1 MARIRALPGTLLVVA
16 ALVIG
21 LCFGLY
27 AHGASGLPD
36 DLEPNRYRATP
47 DLRALYLAVN
57 AGGIQDVPRLNPVS
71 VWGYW
76 LWHFSGRQ
84 HEPLGSQ
91 LTLLG
96 DSGRSLMMRQPR
108 PAGSTQWHPARLAA
122 TVRVSRQWEMDGMV
136 DTLLAEGAFG
146 RGATGIEQ
154 AARAWY
160 GRPLGE
166 LVVEERLLLVV
177 LMRSPSHHDPACHPE
192 RFADRY
198 RWGAAHAG
206 IPDAADALRIAMARM
221 RPVACPASRSAPA
234 P

>member
-1 MARIRALPGTLLVVA
+1 M
-16 ALVIG
+16 G

-36 DLEPNRYRATP
+36 DLEPSRYRATP
-47 DLRALYLAVN
+47 DIRARYLAVN
-57 AGGIQDVPRLNPVS
+57 AGGIEDVPRLNPVS
-71 VWGYW
+71 IRGYW
-76 LWHFSGRQ
+76 FWHFSGRQ
-84 HEPLGSQ
+84 HEPPGSK

-96 DSGRSLMMRQPR
+96 DSGRTLMMRQPR

-122 TVRVSRQWEMDGMV
+122 TVRVSRQWEMDRMV
-136 DTLLAEGAFG
+136 DTLLAERAFS
-146 RGATGIEQ
+146 RGAPGIEQ

-166 LVVEERLLLVV
+166 LVVEERRRLVV
-177 LMRSPSHHDPACHPE
+177 LVRSPSHHDPACHPE

-221 RPVACPASRSAPA
+221 RPVACPASRSAPT